1 MKPRV
6 LQVLENENAFSENDS
21 ESETNEENADE
32 DNGPE
37 KQRDQQQMVRVSP
50 VFCWQACW
58 GLNVHLC
65 SIYIPV

>member
-32 DNGPE
+32 DNGLE
-37 KQRDQQQMVRVSP
+37 RQRDQQQMVRVSP
-50 VFCWQACW
+50 VFC
-58 GLNVHLC
+58 
-65 SIYIPV
+65 